1 MASASDFVTAR
12 DIDPAEAERV
22 HLRALSQQSTRD
34 DTVLVELVY
43 QGHWARFDLT
53 AMEAQHLPLE
63 TLVERHLAPALAA
76 VGVPR
81 SAGADPSSS

>member
-1 MASASDFVTAR
+1 MSAAIDQA
-12 DIDPAEAERV
+12 IDPAEAERA

-43 QGHWARFDLT
+43 RGHWARFDMT
-53 AMEAQHLPLE
+53 AMEAQHLPLAE
-63 TLVERHLAPALAA
+63 LVTRYLAPALAA
-76 VGVPR
+76 AGITR